1 MSLDGLIK
9 VVNEDT
15 IPLDIAEKYL
25 NLFLGKSDWKTHIKK
40 LWSITEKKG
49 WEENARKLFVKK
61 AISCATLIPHTDGT
75 TIPSPPEKL
84 LFWCTAWNQFNEK
97 DWFDMYKA
105 NAKEDINITQCRN
118 KIIRLGVIEP
128 VDVSPMNRQAFNWLY
143 EKAKDTTDLMPEE
156 LKELEVKFFNLV
168 KAYGGAVVCNIFL
181 NHKNNISNVFN
192 WRSGYFFEKEIY
204 KVYNIEDIIKI
215 KSAEI
220 KKTNPKYIKKINS

>member
-1 MSLDGLIK
+1 MSLDGLMK

-25 NLFLGKSDWKTHIKK
+25 NLFLGKADWKTNIKK

-49 WEENARKLFVKK
+49 WDDEARKLFVKK
-61 AISCATLIPHTDGT
+61 AIACATLIPKSDGT

-97 DWFDMYKA
+97 DWFDMYKK
-105 NAKEDINITQCRN
+105 NAKEDINITENRI
-118 KIIRLGVIEP
+118 KIIKLGVIEP
-128 VDVSPMNRQAFNWLY
+128 VDVSPLNRQAFNWLY
-143 EKAKDTTDLMPEE
+143 EKAKDTANLSSDE
-156 LKELEVKFFNLV
+156 LKELESKLFNLV
-168 KAYGGAVVCNIFL
+168 KAYGGAVVCNMFV
-181 NHKNNISNVFN
+181 NHKSNIQNVFN

-204 KVYNIEDIIKI
+204 KVYKLEDIIKI

-220 KKTNPKYIKKINS
+220 KKTNPKYIKRINS

>member
-25 NLFLGKSDWKTHIKK
+25 NLFLGKADWKTNIKK

-49 WEENARKLFVKK
+49 WDDEARKLFVKK
-61 AISCATLIPHTDGT
+61 AIACATLIPSTDGT
-75 TIPSPPEKL
+75 TIPNPPEKL

-97 DWFDMYKA
+97 DWFDMYKK
-105 NAKEDINITQCRN
+105 NAKEDINITESRL
-118 KIIRLGVIEP
+118 KIIKLGVIEP
-128 VDVSPMNRQAFNWLY
+128 VDVSPLNRQAFNWLY
-143 EKAKDTTDLMPEE
+143 GKAKDTADLSLDE
-156 LKELEVKFFNLV
+156 LKELESKFFNLV
-168 KAYGGAVVCNIFL
+168 KAYGGAVVCNMFL
-181 NHKNNISNVFN
+181 NHKSNIQNVFN

-204 KVYNIEDIIKI
+204 KVYKLEDIIKI

-220 KKTNPKYIKKINS
+220 KKTNPKYIKRINS